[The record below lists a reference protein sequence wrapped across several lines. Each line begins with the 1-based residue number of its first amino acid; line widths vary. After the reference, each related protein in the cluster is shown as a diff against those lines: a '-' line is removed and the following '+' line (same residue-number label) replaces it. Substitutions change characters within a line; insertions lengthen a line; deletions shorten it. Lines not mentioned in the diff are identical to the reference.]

1 MKQQETTPPLTAG
14 LVDVHAHYCDRRFES
29 EYEGGADALLCREV
43 FGAGVAGVIN
53 AATNPEN
60 AQICLAQAARYS
72 GMYVALGIHP
82 EDCKSLSDDPAEELA
97 RLLPY
102 METADARRT
111 HKVVAV
117 GEIGLDYYWQPVE
130 PEKQMRYFRAQL
142 ELARRL
148 ELPVIIHDREAHGD
162 CFETLLQYEGIRGVL
177 HSFSGSPEMAREL
190 VRRGFYISFSGV
202 LTFKNARKTVEA
214 AAELP
219 LDRILIETDA
229 PYLSPEPF
237 RGKLNHSGRCA
248 YTASRLA
255 SLRSISEEELLSATR
270 ENAERL
276 FGVKFPL

>member
-1 MKQQETTPPLTAG
+1 MNQQEILTPPTAG
-14 LVDVHAHYCDRRFES
+14 LVDTHAHYCDRRFDA
-29 EYEGGADALLCREV
+29 EYEGGAHALLEAEV
-43 FGAGVAGVIN
+43 FGRGVAGVIN

-60 AQICLAQAARYS
+60 ALVCMEQAARYR

-82 EDCKSLSDDPAEELA
+82 EDCKALSDDPEEELS

-102 METADARRT
+102 METAEARAR

-148 ELPVIIHDREAHGD
+148 DLPVIIHDREAHGD
-162 CFETLLQYEGIRGVL
+162 CFETLLQYEGLRGVL

-190 VRRGFYISFSGV
+190 ARRGFYISFSGV

-219 LDRILIETDA
+219 LERILIETDA
-229 PYLSPEPF
+229 PYLAPEPF

-248 YTASRLA
+248 YTAARLGA
-255 SLRSISEEELLSATR
+255 IRSMSPEEILRATR

-276 FGVKFPL
+276 FGVKFHL